1 MKRYVITGIITI
13 VVIAGISFIFSGDRE
28 DDSSI
33 FSSNEEY
40 FIAIIEVGLR
50 ETYED
55 FVGYEPSIIIQRFKN
70 IKNEDFQGVV
80 TGFGSYEVIDGGL
93 AFRPNEGE
101 SFTEYKTY
109 ISPEG
114 MVRLLLNLSH
124 RLGIELTDQK
134 SVEAII
140 EAIE

>member
-1 MKRYVITGIITI
+1 MKRYVITGIITV
-13 VVIAGISFIFSGDRE
+13 VVIAGISFIFNRSGGE
-28 DDSSI
+28 EASI
-33 FSSNEEY
+33 FNSNEEY
-40 FIAIIEVGLR
+40 FIAIVEVGLR
-50 ETYED
+50 EVYEG
-55 FVGYEPSIIIQRFKN
+55 FIGYEPAIIIQRFKN
-70 IKNEDFQGVV
+70 VKNEDFEGVV
-80 TGFGSYEVIDGGL
+80 TGFGAYEVVDGGL

-101 SFTEYKTY
+101 PFSEHKTY

-114 MVRLLLNLSH
+114 MVRLLLNISH